1 MRYWVNYEFHCVAKQ
16 ENKPEAIKKN
26 QRYDKG
32 FAEWKEVDEE
42 TYNKM
47 YHIYYAE
54 ALNF

>member
-16 ENKPEAIKKN
+16 ENRPEAIKKN